1 MDERH
6 ELKSLKKALRVL
18 AFINQRGDATVSQV
32 ATAIGLPRPT
42 AYRIMETLACEGY
55 LEKLQHSVFYRI
67 TSLVQALAAGFQDE
81 ELLLEL
87 AKPKIIALGQELGW
101 PITLYTPRGINMVV
115 RLNTDH
121 DSALALERWSVGYAV
136 PLLDATSGYCYL
148 AHCPAVEREEL
159 VGAALRAE
167 AFATASDGPDA
178 MRYLTVTDNHSYL
191 TRFNQTRAE
200 EIHYLIGLVR
210 ERGFCNIEFKRY
222 PEGNVGVPLMLD
234 GKPVGGLVMRYIKS
248 VMKNTDR
255 IQSYYVPRL
264 QRLAREITEAQAAQA
279 ASAAA
284 SPAKAQRHSAEI
296 LDLKIQPP
304 VKPKP
309 ALRSVDAA

>member
-55 LEKLQHSVFYRI
+55 IEKLSHSVFYRI
-67 TSLVQALAAGFQDE
+67 TSLVRALAAGFQDQ
-81 ELLLEL
+81 ELLLEV
-87 AKPKIIALGQELGW
+87 AKPKIMALGRELGW
-101 PITLYTPRGINMVV
+101 PITLYTPRGINMIV

-136 PLLDATSGYCYL
+136 PILDATSGYCYL
-148 AHCPAVEREEL
+148 SHCDAAEREEL
-159 VGAALRAE
+159 VAAALQAE
-167 AFATASDGPDA
+167 AHLTSGDGPDA
-178 MRYLTVTDNHSYL
+178 MRYLTVTDNHSHL
-191 TRFNQTRAE
+191 TRFNQTRRE
-200 EIHYLIGLVR
+200 EIDYLVKLVR

-222 PEGNVGVPLMLD
+222 PEGNVGVPLCLG

-248 VMKNTDR
+248 VMKNTGR
-255 IQSYYVPRL
+255 IQDYYVPRL
-264 QRLAREITEAQAAQA
+264 QELAREITESQMV
-279 ASAAA
+279 SADL
-284 SPAKAQRHSAEI
+284 PAVSKPTRPSAEI
-296 LDLKIQPP
+296 VDLKRE
-304 VKPKP
+304 
-309 ALRSVDAA
+309 AARRADAA